1 VPRTETKTGMTPG
14 SHGVWDAPTA
24 RLLRLLSLLQTRR
37 DWPGAVLAERLDVT
51 PRTVRRDVE
60 HLRELG
66 YGITSARGRD
76 GGYRLDAG
84 THLPPMLFD
93 DERAVALAVA
103 LQSAAV
109 SGVAISEAAA
119 RALLTVRQVLPAR
132 LRHRM
137 VALDATTLPGADN
150 HDVEPE
156 VLLAV
161 SRAARDR
168 EVLRFDYAS
177 RGDEP
182 GGAPRRT
189 EPHHVVVAWGRWYLV
204 AWDLDA
210 DGWRIFRLD
219 RLTPRVPPGPRFVPR
234 EVPSGVV
241 AAYVAARFKGSTDDV
256 WPCRGRAVIALPS
269 RDVLPFA
276 GDGVVEEI
284 DARHCRLTAG
294 SWSWAA
300 LAASFGRFDAGLS
313 EVGPRELREAFAA
326 LAARF
331 GDAGQPS
338 GRLR

>member
-1 VPRTETKTGMTPG
+1 MTET
-14 SHGVWDAPTA
+14 SAAAPTA

-37 DWPGAVLAERLDVT
+37 DWPGALLAERLEVT

-66 YGITSARGRD
+66 YGITSVRGRD

-93 DERAVALAVA
+93 DEQAVALTVA
-103 LQSAAV
+103 LQSATV

-119 RALLTVRQVLPAR
+119 RALLTVRQVLPSR

-137 VALDATTLPGADN
+137 DALDATTLPGVAHAD
-150 HDVEPE
+150 VQPE

-161 SRAARDR
+161 SAAVRDR

-177 RGDEP
+177 QGDEP

-189 EPHHVVVAWGRWYLV
+189 EPHHVVVAGGHWYLL

-219 RLTPRVPPGPRFVPR
+219 RLTPRVPTGPRFVPR
-234 EVPSGVV
+234 EVPSGDV
-241 AAYVAARFKGSTDDV
+241 AAYVAARFKGSTQGDV

-294 SWSWAA
+294 SWSWMA
-300 LAASFGRFDAGLS
+300 LAASFGRFDAELT
-313 EVGPRELREAFAA
+313 EVGPPELRDAFTT

-331 GDAGQPS
+331 KRAVP
-338 GRLR
+338 